1 MMTPENIAL
10 AKEVRDAEK
19 LAEMKASFDAKL
31 KQSMT
36 NKTGKNVKIFDNKR
50 YEEKIQRM
58 EELRTNHQAKW
69 VPEDYV
75 LVKNHKVM
83 DMVRE
88 DNTVIKTL
96 VKVDHKTGNKK
107 RFVTVENLFDAIHE
121 DHTKRIK
128 HAGRLLTYKDL
139 CQRYANVTMEQVIC
153 YVDLCETCALKKGKA
168 KTGIVVKPIVS
179 SEMGSRSQVAL

>member
-19 LAEMKASFDAKL
+19 LAEMKSSFDAKL

-83 DMVRE
+83 DMVRQHS
-88 DNTVIKTL
+88 D
-96 VKVDHKTGNKK
+96 
-107 RFVTVENLFDAIHE
+107 
-121 DHTKRIK
+121 
-128 HAGRLLTYKDL
+128 
-139 CQRYANVTMEQVIC
+139 
-153 YVDLCETCALKKGKA
+153 
-168 KTGIVVKPIVS
+168 
-179 SEMGSRSQVAL
+179 

>member
-1 MMTPENIAL
+1 
-10 AKEVRDAEK
+10 
-19 LAEMKASFDAKL
+19 MKASFDAKL

-69 VPEDYV
+69 VPEVYV

-96 VKVDHKTGNKK
+96 VKVDPKTGNKK
-107 RFVTVENLFDAIHE
+107 DLSQLKICLMPS
-121 DHTKRIK
+121 TK
-128 HAGRLLTYKDL
+128 TT
-139 CQRYANVTMEQVIC
+139 QRESNMPAAC
-153 YVDLCETCALKKGKA
+153 
-168 KTGIVVKPIVS
+168 
-179 SEMGSRSQVAL
+179 